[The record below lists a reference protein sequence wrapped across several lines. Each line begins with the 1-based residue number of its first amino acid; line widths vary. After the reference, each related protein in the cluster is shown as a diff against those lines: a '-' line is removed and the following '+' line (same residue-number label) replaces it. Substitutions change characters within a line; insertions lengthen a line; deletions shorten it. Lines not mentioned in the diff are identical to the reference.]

1 MKRIGIKPGTISWTA
16 KEWSDFLVAAR
27 DIPMKAGDSKY
38 AWDTAQ
44 AAALPAERRKLHPD
58 TNAMVLMNCFR
69 RGGIDGLK
77 AQGIPNGAMPMGV
90 QQVLLGGIYPR
101 EGSKRGVPA
110 AMRPKAPS
118 EPVIVTPKIAENT
131 SAQPISGL
139 TPGGS
144 CRVVEEIVERV
155 ETNIR
160 ELPQP
165 ESQPPAPYRPD
176 VAGLAADM
184 ISDVILRVLYNPEIR
199 VALRNV
205 VTETLAPESELEQ
218 HNAIVWRMPKIGREP
233 QPRIVL
239 VGGWA
244 HTIEVLRRVKGVD
257 WRFFGKGVGDESL
270 HRLKALAGGADLAVI
285 MTKNCGH
292 PAEQSAKAR
301 AKDFIRWSGTDD
313 GLIEAVNKWLSQWKE
328 EHAAA

>member
-1 MKRIGIKPGTISWTA
+1 
-16 KEWSDFLVAAR
+16 
-27 DIPMKAGDSKY
+27 
-38 AWDTAQ
+38 
-44 AAALPAERRKLHPD
+44 
-58 TNAMVLMNCFR
+58 
-69 RGGIDGLK
+69 
-77 AQGIPNGAMPMGV
+77 
-90 QQVLLGGIYPR
+90 
-101 EGSKRGVPA
+101 
-110 AMRPKAPS
+110 
-118 EPVIVTPKIAENT
+118 
-131 SAQPISGL
+131 
-139 TPGGS
+139 
-144 CRVVEEIVERV
+144 
-155 ETNIR
+155 
-160 ELPQP
+160 
-165 ESQPPAPYRPD
+165 